1 MVPQARCT
9 VTPAVA
15 TGGETPRRAVIV
27 MVDGRVWL
35 AVTASLYKAD
45 GRRPAEVFV
54 ERDVSGL
61 ADDWTAVR
69 GTATLPAHRL
79 GGIVKSSV
87 DPAARGSADQRREI
101 NEHLARRRTG
111 TP

>member
-1 MVPQARCT
+1 

-15 TGGETPRRAVIV
+15 TGGQTPRRAIIV
-27 MVDGRVWL
+27 KVDGHVSL
-35 AVTASLYKAD
+35 AVTASLDRAD
-45 GRRPAEVFV
+45 GRRLTEVFV

-61 ADDWTAVR
+61 AEDWTPVR

-79 GGIVKSSV
+79 GGIGEGHGRP
-87 DPAARGSADQRREI
+87 DRFGSADQRREI

-111 TP
+111 TR